1 MTDISI
7 SKKVFN
13 GVYLPYLTDDHR
25 FLIFYGGSGSG
36 KSFFIGQ
43 RLIYRMLT
51 KERCNVLICR
61 QVARTNRDSTFALIR
76 QVVHAWGLE
85 KLFKIYAGELRI
97 KCINGNEMIFAG
109 LDDPEKLKSVTFANG
124 ELTDVWIEEASETSE
139 AGLEQLNLR
148 LRGGTSTKQ
157 IVISFNPIDV
167 NHWLKKRFFDRES
180 DDVAILHT
188 TYLDNK
194 FIDEDYKKQLESY
207 KELDPYYYAV
217 YCLGQWGVYGKT
229 IFNAE
234 RVQERLSA
242 LGDPIAVGEFAY
254 DYDGITISNIRFTPT
269 EHGCVRIYRQP
280 ERMCRYAVGGDTAGE
295 GSDYFVG
302 QVVDSE
308 GTQCATLRHSFDED
322 EYARQMY
329 CLGMYYNTAVIAVEI
344 NYSTHPV
351 RELERLRYERQYV
364 RESID
369 TYTHK
374 PSQQFGFRTDG
385 TSRPVIIAELVQFA
399 RDNMG
404 RINDR
409 ATLDEMQT
417 FVRNQKGRP
426 EASLGAHDDCIMSL
440 AIALHARGQ
449 MEDATVLDA
458 VDMSRWTADMI
469 EDYDNAD
476 DAGKA
481 YLRKKWGKR

>member
-13 GVYLPYLTDDHR
+13 DAYLPYLYDKHR
-25 FLIFYGGSGSG
+25 FLICYGGSGAG
-36 KSFFIGQ
+36 KSIFIAQ

-51 KERCNVLICR
+51 RDKCNTLVCR
-61 QVARTNRDSTFALIR
+61 QVARTNRDSTFALLR
-76 QVVHAWGLE
+76 QVIAKWHMDE
-85 KLFKIYAGELRI
+85 LFTIYKGELRI
-97 KCINGNEMIFAG
+97 RCINGNEVIFAG
-109 LDDPEKLKSVTFANG
+109 LDDPEKLKSITFASG
-124 ELTDVWIEEASETSE
+124 ELTDVWIEEASETTE
-139 AGLEQLNLR
+139 AGLEQINLR
-148 LRGGTSTKQ
+148 LRGGSSEKQ
-157 IVISFNPIDV
+157 VVISFNPIDA
-167 NHWLKKRFFDRES
+167 NHWLKRRFFDRAS
-180 DDVAILHT
+180 PDVAILHT
-188 TYLDNK
+188 TYKDNK
-194 FIDEDYKKQLESY
+194 FIDEDYKRQLEAY
-207 KELDPYYYAV
+207 KEIDPYYYAV
-217 YCLGQWGVYGKT
+217 YALGQWGVYGKT
-229 IFNAE
+229 IFDAA
-234 RVQERLSA
+234 RVQERLSSLA
-242 LGDPIAVGEFAY
+242 EPVSVGEFEYAY
-254 DYDGITISNIRFTPT
+254 DGLSITDIRFV
-269 EHGCVRIYRQP
+269 EREDGAVRIYRQP
-280 ERMCRYAVGGDTAGE
+280 QPYDKYAIGGDTAGE

-302 QVVDSE
+302 QVVDAE
-308 GTQCATLRHSFDED
+308 GTQCATLRHSYDED
-322 EYARQMY
+322 IYARQMY
-329 CLGMYYNTAVIAVEI
+329 CLGIYYNAAVVAVEI

-351 RELERLRYERQYV
+351 RELERLRYPRQYV

-409 ATLDEMQT
+409 ATLDEMLT

-449 MEDATVLDA
+449 MEDAAVLDA